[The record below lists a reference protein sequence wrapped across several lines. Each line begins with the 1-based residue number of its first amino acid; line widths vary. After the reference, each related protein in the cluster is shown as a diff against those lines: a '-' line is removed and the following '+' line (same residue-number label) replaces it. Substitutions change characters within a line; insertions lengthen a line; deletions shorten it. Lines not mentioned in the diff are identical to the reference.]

1 MLPIPAEA
9 KTKQAGSPF
18 PSEKRMWKFESNIS
32 FQMSGLLTFRFLLYS
47 SGGGELGNSNNVKT
61 HYVFNGSGEGE
72 LASDVRVKKTNSA
85 PWVFVQE
92 A

>member
-1 MLPIPAEA
+1 MLPIPGEA
-9 KTKQAGSPF
+9 KTKQTGSPF

-47 SGGGELGNSNNVKT
+47 SGGELGNGNNVKT
-61 HYVFNGSGEGE
+61 HYVFNGSGEKE

-85 PWVFVQE
+85 PWVFVRE